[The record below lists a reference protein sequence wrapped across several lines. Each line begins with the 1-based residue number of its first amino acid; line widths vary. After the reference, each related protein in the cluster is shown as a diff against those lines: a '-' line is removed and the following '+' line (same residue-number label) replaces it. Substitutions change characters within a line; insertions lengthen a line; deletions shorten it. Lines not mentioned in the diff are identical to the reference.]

1 VRYPA
6 RVKAGTVES
15 RMVLTLDLAPTLMEL
30 AGAAPA
36 TGMEGR
42 SLAPVFDGKATD
54 WRDSF
59 LIEYYSDTVFPRI
72 LKMGYSAVRTT
83 KSKYIEYRDLS
94 GMNELY
100 DLESDP
106 YEERNLIASPT
117 GASLLKTM
125 QSELGRLVKKQ

>member
-1 VRYPA
+1 
-6 RVKAGTVES
+6 
-15 RMVLTLDLAPTLMEL
+15 
-30 AGAAPA
+30 
-36 TGMEGR
+36 
-42 SLAPVFDGKATD
+42 
-54 WRDSF
+54 
-59 LIEYYSDTVFPRI
+59 
-72 LKMGYSAVRTT
+72 MGYSAVRTT